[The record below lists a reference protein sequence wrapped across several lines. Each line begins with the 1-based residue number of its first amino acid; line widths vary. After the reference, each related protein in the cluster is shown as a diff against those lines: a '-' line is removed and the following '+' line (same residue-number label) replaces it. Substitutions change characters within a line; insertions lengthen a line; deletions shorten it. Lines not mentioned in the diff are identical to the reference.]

1 MGDISLN
8 TRYLSSN
15 RGIIKIVQIIL
26 GFVVCSLLC
35 TSWYGGRSCFGEG
48 RIGFCSGLNF
58 VVLVI
63 NIVIFII
70 NFLNINA
77 WKLERVYSIVC
88 VVLFLIASI
97 LIIWFIIEVNTN
109 RTSLIITTI
118 CLIVEFLLF
127 LQDVKILQGEAPN

>member
-15 RGIIKIVQIIL
+15 RGIIKIVQICL

-58 VVLVI
+58 IVLII
-63 NIVIFII
+63 NIVFFII

-77 WKLERVYSIVC
+77 WKMERIYSVIC
-88 VVLFLIASI
+88 TVLFLIASI
-97 LIIWFIIEVNTN
+97 LIIWFIIEMNS

-127 LQDVKILQGEAPN
+127 LWDMKILQGEASN

>member
-15 RGIIKIVQIIL
+15 LGIIKIMQICL

-35 TSWYGGRSCFGEG
+35 TSWYDGRSCFGEG

-63 NIVIFII
+63 NIVFFIV
-70 NFLNINA
+70 NLLNINA
-77 WKLERVYSIVC
+77 WKMERMYSAIC
-88 VVLFLIASI
+88 TVLFLIASI
-97 LIIWFIIEVNTN
+97 LIIWFIIERNASHSN
-109 RTSLIITTI
+109 LIITAVI
-118 CLIVEFLLF
+118 NFFSLYS
-127 LQDVKILQGEAPN
+127 KS